1 MNIKEIKNSFENLKQ
16 RLYKTEGQKAA
27 AELNK
32 VIMALNEASA
42 EQNNTDKYK
51 KAIQKIYA
59 AVGKAEDI
67 IKNSENLA
75 DLHSLISKLSAI
87 KVGDANT
94 SSLINMANKI
104 ISEIKTIMKLRGFAY
119 NGADDR
125 LYKVAIENTKVIIND
140 IKNKK
145 YTLAARGVRQGLMSY
160 RNFEAFNL
168 RKDNII
174 SLSNKLLDELE
185 KLEPTLSNISEE
197 ARKKH
202 MENWLKSIK

>member
-32 VIMALNEASA
+32 VIMALNEAGA

-51 KAIQKIYA
+51 NAMQKVYA

-67 IKNSENLA
+67 IKNSENIA
-75 DLHSLISKLSAI
+75 DLQSLISKLSAI

-104 ISEIKTIMKLRGFAY
+104 IKEIEDIMKLRNFSFSAG
-119 NGADDR
+119 DER
-125 LYKVAIENTKVIIND
+125 IYKVTIHNTKLLIDHIKKND
-140 IKNKK
+140 FEM
-145 YTLAARGVRQGLMSY
+145 AARLVRQMITGVKTMNAY
-160 RNFEAFNL
+160 EL
-168 RKDNII
+168 RRDNILNLGN
-174 SLSNKLLDELE
+174 SLLSELE
-185 KLEPTLSNISEE
+185 KLAPPVKISKE
-197 ARKKH
+197 ARQKH